1 DALGVGDKASDLALP
16 VAGEAVPLRLRW
28 KEARRALRLHRGL
41 HPDLNPRGRGSPARS
56 SQVRE
61 PERPGRGHQHGLPAA
76 SAAWSEKLGLTF
88 PLMSDFA
95 RTALEAYDFLDT
107 DPKSRL
113 YRYAKPA
120 SVIIDN

>member
-1 DALGVGDKASDLALP
+1 MIASGDGSRCAALLLLTTLLVIGSTAPVAALGVGDKAPDFALP

-76 SAAWSEKLGLTF
+76 S
-88 PLMSDFA
+88 
-95 RTALEAYDFLDT
+95 
-107 DPKSRL
+107 
-113 YRYAKPA
+113 
-120 SVIIDN
+120 